1 MNMITLNERD
11 RHNIINNCMKRLL
24 NENDE
29 PFETEYDEDP
39 FDEYS
44 NDYPD
49 DDNDID
55 NMSQEELSVWCSQN
69 DFLYIYNP
77 FGRWRISVANNDE
90 LQKDIASDVMN
101 CAYIE
106 KTHKMDY
113 LLVNK
118 FYRMF
123 GRNIKVAVFELHDT
137 KDGDY
142 YVIYEE

>member
-55 NMSQEELSVWCSQN
+55 NMSQ
-69 DFLYIYNP
+69 
-77 FGRWRISVANNDE
+77 
-90 LQKDIASDVMN
+90 
-101 CAYIE
+101 
-106 KTHKMDY
+106 
-113 LLVNK
+113 
-118 FYRMF
+118 
-123 GRNIKVAVFELHDT
+123 
-137 KDGDY
+137 
-142 YVIYEE
+142 